1 MRHPDMYSVILSL
14 KSESPFLIQKKRNN
28 SATMPKAHSKSS
40 PPPEEDPHGSI
51 NLVKARAHADLLD
64 RIMTMIEEQVEKK
77 DTADLLEKAL
87 NDVKEGL
94 TNLTPMMQ
102 LADQSTVMR
111 AVWDKCFN
119 VLLPRSDEL
128 DQILEE
134 IIPNEDIPGAPDVL
148 RAAQKGGDMSEADHK
163 KIMAEL
169 FESLEITHDQ
179 MATACGLLGRLLR
192 TMKPDQLMTI
202 IRASIRP
209 LIQLKALT
217 TLDTEPAPK
226 KPPELPDD
234 QSDRLKLMLVT
245 DPMAPLL
252 NKEKINSST

>member
-1 MRHPDMYSVILSL
+1 MRHPDEFGVILSL
-14 KSESPFLIQKKRNN
+14 HNKPLKTKIGK

-40 PPPEEDPHGSI
+40 PPPDEDPHGSI
-51 NLVKARAHADLLD
+51 NPVEARAHADLLD

-94 TNLTPMMQ
+94 TNLTPTMQ
-102 LADQSTVMR
+102 LADQSMVMR
-111 AVWDKCFN
+111 AVRDKCFN

-128 DQILEE
+128 DQILVE

-148 RAAQKGGDMSEADHK
+148 RVVQKGGDMSEADQK
-163 KIMAEL
+163 VVAEL
-169 FESLEITHDQ
+169 FESLEIAHDQ

-192 TMKPDQLMTI
+192 MLNPDQLMTI

-226 KPPELPDD
+226 KPPELPQD
-234 QSDRLKLMLVT
+234 QLDRVKLMLAP
-245 DPMAPLL
+245 DPMVPLL